1 MKALSIPLLLIAAVL
16 QLQTHA
22 LAHALISNPPTTRH
36 PRPTTNTGIS
46 TTSHVLLR
54 GGAENMDYAG
64 EAAGLFSNIRIP
76 AALFAGASAGAAFAL
91 PIGMN
96 EPLKIATVKRV
107 YALMMMGA
115 LSSEIV
121 AVVVSTLTMG
131 ALSTQTK
138 PYYTAPSLREYLR
151 DHLDLEWVSARI
163 HFLGGVLLFSL
174 ATGLR
179 AWISIACPV
188 VAKAALGIILSSTVL
203 CLSFLAQLE
212 GGTFSDGF
220 FKLPLRYAKALVKR
234 SKHSKMFAASFVCSL
249 ATMFYIIGSVPH
261 VYMYLLTH

>member
-1 MKALSIPLLLIAAVL
+1 MKTPIIRLLLTAAAL
-16 QLQTHA
+16 QLQPRT
-22 LAHALISNPPTTRH
+22 LARALITTTSTRRQTRPPTKTRIS
-36 PRPTTNTGIS
+36 PTTHII
-46 TTSHVLLR
+46 LR
-54 GGAENMDYAG
+54 GGAEEIDYAG
-64 EAAGLFSNIRIP
+64 EAAGLFGNIRIP

-96 EPLKIATVKRV
+96 ESMKIATVKRV

-138 PYYTAPSLREYLR
+138 PHTAPSLRDYLR
-151 DHLDLEWVSARI
+151 DYLDLEWVSARI

-188 VAKAALGIILSSTVL
+188 VANAALGIILSSTVL

-220 FKLPLRYAKALVKR
+220 FRLPLRYTHTLVNR
-234 SKHSKMFAASFVCSL
+234 SKHSKMFAVSLAFSL
-249 ATMFYIIGSVPH
+249 ATTLYIIGSIPH
-261 VYMYLLTH
+261 VYKYLLTH